1 MVFSVD
7 IDNCCWYNLNCINML
22 GEYALFALIRL
33 KNDIRKEWFLMNN
46 NESTIKFSDL
56 FYLFISKL
64 WIMILV
70 AVIIGG
76 SIFAFKYA
84 TYTPLYKSTG
94 SIYILRQ
101 GADSD
106 ESDYN
111 SDFSLALSV
120 VSDCTKLLTSRTVL
134 NQVIADNSLTYE
146 YYELMNMIS
155 ITNPSNTRY
164 LEISVMSDSPEKSK
178 MIVDSI
184 CAIGKEQIVSV
195 MGFNQVNIVDE
206 GTLPTDPANSKYTY
220 DIIIGALVG
229 FVLTYIIFALIF
241 IFDDRISDPDLV
253 EKYLDLSVLALIPN
267 MKKDKSDNNAYM
279 YQGKTAT
286 QRRRYYSQGWKE

>member
-1 MVFSVD
+1 M
-7 IDNCCWYNLNCINML
+7 N
-22 GEYALFALIRL
+22 
-33 KNDIRKEWFLMNN
+33 NN

-56 FYLFISKL
+56 FFLFVSKL

-70 AVIIGG
+70 AVIVGG
-76 SIFAFKYA
+76 SIFAYKYA
-84 TYTPLYKSTG
+84 TYTPMYKSTG

-101 GADSD
+101 GADAE

-134 NQVIADNSLTYE
+134 NQVIADNALPYE
-146 YYELMNMIS
+146 YQELMDMIS

-164 LEISVMSDSPEKSK
+164 LEITVVSDSPEQSK
-178 MIVDSI
+178 LIVDSV
-184 CAIGKEQIVSV
+184 CEIGKEQIVQV

-206 GTLPTDPANSKYTY
+206 GTLSTVPFNSKFSYEF
-220 DIIIGALVG
+220 IIGAIVA
-229 FVLTYIIFALIF
+229 FIMTYIIIALVY

-253 EKYLDLSVLALIPN
+253 EKYLGISVLALIPN
-267 MKKDKSDNNAYM
+267 MKKDKVQNP
-279 YQGKTAT
+279 YQSKNSS
-286 QRRRYYSQGWKE
+286 QRHRYYSQNWKERN